1 MSFASLEL
9 STTTPFA
16 LSLSKGLFACYQP
29 LSLRYRRP
37 VSFVP
42 LRVLGSSACR
52 RVRRVVAPAGE
63 SLSFV
68 ASNESN
74 QSKDALHL
82 GVTLRLQGFGRSTPC
97 HSERPHTCCDLISTH
112 LAAHRCR
119 GAERRGQGKFAK
131 QTTVLLLGP
140 VGGVEERRG
149 LGPRA
154 QARFVH

>member
-1 MSFASLEL
+1 MTDVAYSDPRRVLAH
-9 STTTPFA
+9 PH
-16 LSLSKGLFACYQP
+16 P
-29 LSLRYRRP
+29 LSLRYRRLAP
-37 VSFVP
+37 SVP
-42 LRVLGSSACR
+42 LRVLASSACR

-82 GVTLRLQGFGRSTPC
+82 GVTLRLQGFGLSTPC
-97 HSERPHTCCDLISTH
+97 LGQ
-112 LAAHRCR
+112 AAHMLRFLRHTPRFASAPRCGWNAR
-119 GAERRGQGKFAK
+119 VASD
-131 QTTVLLLGP
+131 VLLLGP

-154 QARFVH
+154 QARFVN